1 MINIHGP
8 WTSKNGKNKI
18 RIIQDGNKFEGYVGN
33 AEEAKISLGTISKR
47 TLNFKQT
54 WHKGVNKG
62 AVATVYG
69 RLTSD
74 NGNILLEFE
83 GTRANGRA
91 MKGKNAIYRDSII
104 GSWTPLSCANGETWR
119 FNLVNK
125 RDITGHYESVQIP
138 DRMKI
143 SGKCERENEN
153 YFTIYLHMSAGRR
166 EAIRGEYR
174 CPNLILNMPRNLGH
188 QTVLLVRKSPEAMPQ
203 SEEYDPESI
212 ELTEGGYSI
221 SLIDTSLSS
230 GKQPV
235 RLDSNILSGAGKEYP
250 TKRQP
255 SDESQR
261 EDLRTELLSRHLP
274 KTGSGC
280 CCGSTENRLRCT
292 LQ

>member
-18 RIIQDGNKFEGYVGN
+18 RIIQEGNKFEGYVGN
-33 AEEAKISLGTISKR
+33 ADEAKISLGTISKR

-83 GTRANGRA
+83 GTRANGKA

-104 GSWTPLSCANGETWR
+104 GSWTPLSCSNGETWR

-125 RDITGHYESVQIP
+125 RDIIGHFESVQRP
-138 DRMKI
+138 DRLKI
-143 SGKCERENEN
+143 TGQCDRENEDC
-153 YFTIYLHMSAGRR
+153 FTIYLHTGAGRR
-166 EAIRGEYR
+166 EAIRGEYK
-174 CPNLILNMPRNLGH
+174 CPHLILNMPRNLGP
-188 QTVLLVRKSPEAMPQ
+188 QPVLLVRKSPEAMPQ
-203 SEEYDPESI
+203 SEEYDPESL
-212 ELTEGGYSI
+212 EQTEGGSATFVN
-221 SLIDTSLSS
+221 TSLSS
-230 GKQPV
+230 GKQPA
-235 RLDSNILSGAGKEYP
+235 RYASNALSAGGKEYP

-255 SDESQR
+255 SDEYQR
-261 EDLRTELLSRHLP
+261 EDLRAELLSPHLP

-280 CCGSTENRLRCT
+280 CCSSTETRFRCT
-292 LQ
+292 LL

>member
-1 MINIHGP
+1 MINIHGT

-18 RIIQDGNKFEGYVGN
+18 RIIQNGDKFEGYVGN
-33 AEEAKISLGTISKR
+33 ADEAKISLGTISKR

-83 GTRANGRA
+83 GMRANGRG

-104 GSWTPLSCANGETWR
+104 GSWTPLKGSSGETWR

-125 RDITGHYESVQIP
+125 REITGHYESAQIT
-138 DRMKI
+138 DRMMI
-143 SGKCERENEN
+143 SGECDKENGN
-153 YFTIYLHMSAGRR
+153 YFTIYLHMSAGRQ

-174 CPNLILNMPRNLGH
+174 CPNLILCMPRSLGH
-188 QTVLLVRKSPEAMPQ
+188 QTVLLVRKPPEQMPQ
-203 SEEYDPESI
+203 SEEYDPDSQEPTDGGSESQKNP
-212 ELTEGGYSI
+212 
-221 SLIDTSLSS
+221 SLSS
-230 GKQPV
+230 TKRPA
-235 RLDSNILSGAGKEYP
+235 RYDSNVVRIPETKFPTHGK
-250 TKRQP
+250 
-255 SDESQR
+255 SLDDHQR
-261 EDLRTELLSRHLP
+261 EDLRTALLPPEPRTSYQ
-274 KTGSGC
+274 KQSC
-280 CCGSTENRLRCT
+280 CNTENRSCCI